1 MANRPITVAFGDGIG
16 PEIMNA
22 TLHILKEAGAR
33 VDIETIEI
41 GEKVYLAGNSAGI
54 GPEAWESLRRTKVFL
69 KAPITTPQGGGY
81 KSLNVTTRKTLGLY
95 ANVRPC
101 VSYHPFVETKHPK
114 MDVVIVRENE
124 EDLYAGIEYQQTP
137 QVVHCLKLISRPGS
151 EKIVR
156 YAFEYARQ
164 NSRKKVTC
172 FTKDNIMK
180 QTDGLFHK
188 VFDEIAKEYPDLEN
202 EHWIVDIGAAKL
214 ADTPEAFDVIVMPNL
229 YGDILSDVAAQIA
242 GSVGLA
248 GSANIGTGAA
258 MFEAIHGSA
267 PRRAGQNL
275 ANPSGLLLGA
285 VMMLVHI
292 DQVDVAG
299 RVHNAWLR
307 AIEDGTHTYD
317 VYDERVSK
325 QKVGTKE
332 FAQAVVDR
340 LGKTPQTLKTV
351 SYKSTPK
358 QAASDRRVKGEP
370 RKDMVGVDVFL
381 QWAPGPPAELGT
393 QLEKLAA
400 PDTRLTM
407 VSNRGVKVYPGGFEE
422 TFLSDNWRCRFFS
435 NVKDKP
441 LTHRQIC
448 GLLQR
453 ISDAGLDFIKTES
466 LCNFDGQ
473 RAYSLDQGE

>member
-1 MANRPITVAFGDGIG
+1 
-16 PEIMNA
+16 
-22 TLHILKEAGAR
+22 
-33 VDIETIEI
+33 
-41 GEKVYLAGNSAGI
+41 
-54 GPEAWESLRRTKVFL
+54 
-69 KAPITTPQGGGY
+69 
-81 KSLNVTTRKTLGLY
+81 
-95 ANVRPC
+95 
-101 VSYHPFVETKHPK
+101 
-114 MDVVIVRENE
+114 
-124 EDLYAGIEYQQTP
+124 
-137 QVVHCLKLISRPGS
+137 
-151 EKIVR
+151 
-156 YAFEYARQ
+156 
-164 NSRKKVTC
+164 
-172 FTKDNIMK
+172 
-180 QTDGLFHK
+180 
-188 VFDEIAKEYPDLEN
+188 
-202 EHWIVDIGAAKL
+202 
-214 ADTPEAFDVIVMPNL
+214 
-229 YGDILSDVAAQIA
+229 
-242 GSVGLA
+242 
-248 GSANIGTGAA
+248 

-292 DQVDVAG
+292 DQVDVAE

-307 AIEDGTHTYD
+307 AIEDGAHTYD

-340 LGKTPQTLKTV
+340 LGKKPETLKTV
-351 SYKSTPK
+351 SYQSTPK
-358 QAASDRRVKGEP
+358 HAAPDRGPRAEP

-381 QWAPGPPAELGT
+381 QWAPGPPAHLGS